1 MAFVHLHVHSNY
13 SLLQGVFSVQELIAA
28 AVRLGMPAV
37 ALTDTNGLYGA
48 MLFYEAAR
56 EAGVKPII
64 GTEIVYGREQCVLLA
79 ADRQGYANLC
89 RIVTERKLWGTKHY
103 EEFRPFGSPFDALHS
118 LRARSGRPTPVSS
131 TGVRVDGTNCSVPQ
145 APARPTGRG
154 PKPQACPSF
163 DIAASIAADAR
174 GLFVLSAS
182 PSLLRRLKGAV
193 PEGRLYAELR
203 ADGPGSFETECPAL
217 RGPGAPEAPAEMHRQ
232 AADAARRSSS
242 VGSVNICDAARC
254 SSFGGSV
261 DICDAA
267 ERLGIPLAATVNVNF
282 LRPEPV
288 PSAARLSSPTSVEG
302 DRHTHAVLSAIR
314 ENVDLKGLCA
324 QGRMMAGPH
333 SFFMPAGQVA
343 ARLPPAVRE
352 EAIRNTLRIAEACN
366 LELEMETPH
375 FPKADLPQGE
385 TPQARLRE
393 VAYAGARRRYGRLRK
408 EVKARL
414 EKELAVIEKLG
425 FCDYFL
431 VVRDIVEFAERED
444 IPHVGR
450 GSAANSIVSYCLGI
464 SAVDPLKFDLY
475 FERFL
480 NEFRTDVPDID
491 IDFCWRRR
499 DDVID
504 YVYRRYGKG
513 RVAMVSTHS
522 TLRARSAFRD
532 VARVMGLPLRE
543 IDSYSRKLPYYGASS
558 IEEAMETFPEMA
570 DFPIA
575 KEPWRTVVETALK
588 VDGYVR
594 HLSIH
599 LGGLVIGDQPLT
611 WYTALEN
618 SAKGIVVT
626 QYEMKGIEKTGLV
639 KMDLLGQRSLSI
651 VAEAARRVEEA
662 RSVRVDLE
670 KLPDR
675 DPRTAALLRNG
686 RTMGCFQ
693 IESPGMR
700 QLLQMLQAGS
710 IMDLIQGLS
719 LIRPGP
725 SSSGMKHAFI
735 CRMRRMHGM
744 RGEEPVSYP
753 TPLLEEALSKTYGVM
768 LYQED
773 ILRVAQSVAGFSL
786 AEGDEL
792 RKYISK
798 QRSREKLQQ
807 LKDRFVAGA
816 VSRGVEPAVAEDI
829 WRQIESFAAYSY
841 CKAHACT
848 YGHISY
854 QAAYLKA
861 HWPAEFLASVIAN
874 KAGFYDARTYI
885 EEARR
890 FNVRILAPCVNR
902 SDIECRA
909 EVADAPGRAGCIRP
923 GLEFVRSLS
932 SAAIKQI
939 LQQRTIRPF
948 GSLEDFCARVTC
960 GRAPLT
966 REEMENLILCGAF
979 DSFGLTRPTLM
990 MKMER
995 ILRRERSSNGQL
1007 SVVSRQ
1013 LSVTDRAA
1021 DGCLRQTPGGQEL
1034 SVVSDGQAPTVHV
1047 PEQPEYPLREQVLW
1061 ELKILGFSHSG
1072 HPLDAWDGEL
1082 SKVRSTPSY
1091 EMKRHVGRKVAFVG
1105 WLVTTRRAVTRTHEY
1120 MEFMTLEDRHGVL
1133 EAVLFPDVYRRFGRG
1148 VGEAG
1153 CYRVSGTVKEQFGSV
1168 ALVAD
1173 EVELL
1178 SPP

>member
-1 MAFVHLHVHSNY
+1 MEFVHLHVHSNY
-13 SLLQGVFSVQELIAA
+13 SLLQGAFSVQELVEAA
-28 AVRLGMPAV
+28 AQAGMPAV

-48 MLFYEAAR
+48 LFFYEAAR
-56 EAGVKPII
+56 AAGIKPII
-64 GTEIVYGREQCVLLA
+64 GAEIVYGAEQCVLLA

-89 RIVTERKLWGTKHY
+89 RIVSERKLYGTAHY
-103 EEFRPFGSPFDALHS
+103 EEFMGAEIVPDSRGGSRTAPTRIGPPSVHGEPEDGGGMFDM
-118 LRARSGRPTPVSS
+118 
-131 TGVRVDGTNCSVPQ
+131 
-145 APARPTGRG
+145 
-154 PKPQACPSF
+154 
-163 DIAASIAADAR
+163 AAAVGAHVG
-174 GLFVLSAS
+174 GLFVLSAT
-182 PSLLRRLKGAV
+182 PSLLCRLKGVV

-203 ADGPGSFETECPAL
+203 ADTPHSFETECPAI
-217 RGPGAPEAPAEMHRQ
+217 RGKSRAHPGRWT
-232 AADAARRSSS
+232 AAGHKTGPARRDS
-242 VGSVNICDAARC
+242 RR
-254 SSFGGSV
+254 GGYPPEDPRAGV
-261 DICDAA
+261 EDVA
-267 ERLGIPLAATVNVNF
+267 ERLRIPLVATVNVNF
-282 LRPEPV
+282 LRPE
-288 PSAARLSSPTSVEG
+288 S
-302 DRHTHAVLSAIR
+302 RHTHAVLSAIR
-314 ENVDLKGLCA
+314 ENVDLRSLLDA
-324 QGRMMAGPH
+324 NRMLADQH
-333 SFFMPAGQVA
+333 SFFQPAEQVA
-343 ARLPPAVRE
+343 ARLTDSPRRE
-352 EAIRNTLRIAEACN
+352 EAMRNTARIAEACELKLD
-366 LELEMETPH
+366 LEVPH
-375 FPKADLPQGE
+375 FPRAELPE
-385 TPQARLRE
+385 SVAPCRKLRE
-393 VAYAGARRRYGRLRK
+393 VAYAGARRRYGRVDG
-408 EVKARL
+408 EAKARL
-414 EKELAVIEKLG
+414 DKELKVIEKLA

-499 DDVID
+499 DDVIN
-504 YVYRRYGKG
+504 YVYERYGKG

-543 IDSYSRKLPYYGASS
+543 IDTYSSKLPYYGASS
-558 IEEAMETFPEMA
+558 IEEAIEAFPEMA

-588 VDGYVR
+588 IDGYVR

-599 LGGLVIGDQPLT
+599 LGGLVIGDRPLT
-611 WYTALEN
+611 WYTALED

-626 QYEMKGIEKTGLV
+626 QYEMDGIEKTGLV

-651 VAEAARRVEEA
+651 VAEAAKDVEKQ
-662 RSVRVDLE
+662 RGIRVDLQN
-670 KLPDR
+670 LPDR
-675 DPRTAALLRNG
+675 DPRTAALLKNG

-700 QLLQMLQAGS
+700 QLLQMLQAES

-735 CRMRRMHGM
+735 RRM

-773 ILRVAQSVAGFSL
+773 ILRAAQSVAGFSL

-807 LKDRFVAGA
+807 LKDKFVQGA
-816 VSRGVEPAVAEDI
+816 VGRGVEAAVAESI
-829 WRQIESFAAYSY
+829 WMQIESFAAYSY
-841 CKAHACT
+841 CKAHAST

-861 HWPAEFLASVIAN
+861 HYPAEFLASVIAN
-874 KAGFYDARTYI
+874 KAGFYDARTYV
-885 EEARR
+885 EDARR
-890 FNVRILAPCVNR
+890 FNVKILAPCVNR

-909 EVADAPGRAGCIRP
+909 ENGCMRP

-932 SAAIKQI
+932 VATIKQMI
-939 LQQRTIRPF
+939 QQRTIRLF
-948 GSLEDFCARVTC
+948 ESVEDFCARVK
-960 GRAPLT
+960 LT
-966 REEMENLILCGAF
+966 REELENLILCGAF
-979 DSFGLTRPTLM
+979 DSFGLSRPTLM

-995 ILRRERSSNGQL
+995 ILSNTRRAGAQREGTRKQVCARHPFEGGRLLNVQPCHTVAGQPP
-1007 SVVSRQ
+1007 V
-1013 LSVTDRAA
+1013 A
-1021 DGCLRQTPGGQEL
+1021 
-1034 SVVSDGQAPTVHV
+1034 V
-1047 PEQPEYPLREQVLW
+1047 PEQPPYPLCEQVLW
-1061 ELKILGFSHSG
+1061 ELRILGFSHSG
-1072 HPLDAWDGEL
+1072 HPLDAWDGKL
-1082 SKVRSTPSY
+1082 QRIRPTPSF
-1091 EMKRHVGRKVAFVG
+1091 EIKRHVGKKVTFVG
-1105 WLVTTRRAVTRTHEY
+1105 WLVTTRRAVTKRHEY
-1120 MEFMTLEDRHGVL
+1120 MEFMTLEDRHGVV
-1133 EAVLFPDVYRRFGRG
+1133 EALLFPDVYRRYGKATS
-1148 VGEAG
+1148 EAG
-1153 CYRVSGTVKEQFGSV
+1153 CYRVTGTVKEQFGSV

-1173 EVELL
+1173 KVQVVEIK
-1178 SPP
+1178 

>member
-1 MAFVHLHVHSNY
+1 MEFVHLHVHSNY
-13 SLLQGVFSVQELIAA
+13 SLLQGAFSVQELVEAA
-28 AVRLGMPAV
+28 AEAGMPAV

-48 MLFYEAAR
+48 LFFYEAAR
-56 EAGVKPII
+56 EAGIKPIL
-64 GTEIVYGREQCVLLA
+64 GAEIVYGSEQCVCLA

-89 RIVTERKLWGTKHY
+89 RIVSERKLYGTPHY
-103 EEFRPFGSPFDALHS
+103 EEFMESGSSADD
-118 LRARSGRPTPVSS
+118 RSPDEHVPCR
-131 TGVRVDGTNCSVPQ
+131 DG
-145 APARPTGRG
+145 PATHRG
-154 PKPQACPSF
+154 GQDGF
-163 DIAASIAADAR
+163 DIAAAVGAHAE
-174 GLFVLSAS
+174 GLFMLSAT
-182 PSLLRRLKGAV
+182 PSLLRRLKGIV

-203 ADGPGSFETECPAL
+203 ADTLRSFETECPAIH
-217 RGPGAPEAPAEMHRQ
+217 GEAATP
-232 AADAARRSSS
+232 RSDGRAG
-242 VGSVNICDAARC
+242 VEDV
-254 SSFGGSV
+254 
-261 DICDAA
+261 A
-267 ERLGIPLAATVNVNF
+267 ERLRIPLVATVNVNF
-282 LRPEPV
+282 LRPE
-288 PSAARLSSPTSVEG
+288 S
-302 DRHTHAVLSAIR
+302 RHTHAVLSAIR
-314 ENVDLKGLCA
+314 ENVDLKNLLDANRMLAGL
-324 QGRMMAGPH
+324 H
-333 SFFMPAGQVA
+333 SFFQPAEQVA
-343 ARLPPAVRE
+343 ARLADSTGRE
-352 EAIRNTLRIAEACN
+352 EAMGNTMRIAEACE
-366 LELEMETPH
+366 LELELAVPH
-375 FPKADLPQGE
+375 FPRAELPEGM
-385 TPQARLRE
+385 TPCRRAAAARKLRE
-393 VAYAGARRRYGRLRK
+393 VAYAGARRRYGRVSG

-414 EKELAVIEKLG
+414 DKELKVIEKLA

-499 DDVID
+499 DDVIA

-543 IDSYSRKLPYYGASS
+543 IDAYSSKLPYYGASS

-588 VDGYVR
+588 IDGYVR

-599 LGGLVIGDQPLT
+599 LGGLVIGDRPLT

-626 QYEMKGIEKTGLV
+626 QYEMDGIEKTGLV

-651 VAEAARRVEEA
+651 VAEAAKNIEKQRGI
-662 RSVRVDLE
+662 RVDVQN
-670 KLPDR
+670 LPDR
-675 DPRTAALLRNG
+675 DPRTAALLKNG

-700 QLLQMLQAGS
+700 QLLQMLQAES

-735 CRMRRMHGM
+735 RRMRR
-744 RGEEPVSYP
+744 EEPVSYP

-807 LKDRFVAGA
+807 LKDKFVQGA
-816 VSRGVEPAVAEDI
+816 VGRGVEAATAESI
-829 WRQIESFAAYSY
+829 WMQIESFAAYSY
-841 CKAHACT
+841 CKAHAST

-861 HWPAEFLASVIAN
+861 HYPAEFLASVIAN

-885 EEARR
+885 EDARR
-890 FNVRILAPCVNR
+890 FNVRILTPCVNR

-909 EVADAPGRAGCIRP
+909 ESGSGELSAAGSHGLTAGGSIRP

-932 SAAIKQI
+932 AVTIKQM
-939 LQQRTIRPF
+939 LQQRTIKPF
-948 GSLEDFCARVTC
+948 ESLEDFCARVK
-960 GRAPLT
+960 LT
-966 REEMENLILCGAF
+966 REELENLILCGAF
-979 DSFGLTRPTLM
+979 DSFGLSRPTLM

-995 ILRRERSSNGQL
+995 ILSSKRRAGAQREGTRKRVCAWHPCQ
-1007 SVVSRQ
+1007 
-1013 LSVTDRAA
+1013 
-1021 DGCLRQTPGGQEL
+1021 GGRL
-1034 SVVSDGQAPTVHV
+1034 LDAPPAYVAPVAV
-1047 PEQPEYPLREQVLW
+1047 PDQPPYPLREQVLW
-1061 ELKILGFSHSG
+1061 ELRILGFSHSG

-1082 SKVRSTPSY
+1082 KCMRSTPSF
-1091 EMKRHVGRKVAFVG
+1091 EIKRHVGRKVAFVG
-1105 WLVTTRRAVTRTHEY
+1105 WLVTTRRAVTKRHEY
-1120 MEFMTLEDRHGVL
+1120 MEFMTLEDRHGVV
-1133 EAVLFPDVYRRFGRG
+1133 EALLFPDVYRRYGNAISG
-1148 VGEAG
+1148 AG
-1153 CYRVSGTVKEQFGSV
+1153 CYRVVGQVKEQYGSV
-1168 ALVAD
+1168 SLVAE

-1178 SPP
+1178 PIQ